1 MENKSIIKLMILII
15 ILSLSPLYAQDNFT
29 THRNIPVESGTY
41 TFAHYYLSFAEVDN
55 NYLALVVSSNFQDGD
70 QMLMVYKKKGYW
82 YSNPTG
88 NPGYYNSSSSFFLET
103 FVNQDINVMNGI
115 VAVDLGA
122 GKLDPVLIRSN
133 QLQVHRNANN
143 TISGIV
149 QSSSSGIGSY
159 ITKGRFDNTDDYDD
173 VGIISGSSIKIFQNL
188 HDGYL
193 NLNNPF
199 TFNINLQKF
208 LIVQIDDYINLFKDF
223 TGTNPNKDEL
233 IGFNGSNLYIYLNSN
248 NNGLT
253 LSQTIDAGMTIDDID
268 AADFNNDGLNDIV
281 AVGYSNSTYTYY
293 VKVYLNNSG
302 TIQSTPSFSTSTGLS
317 NMKIKAVDLN
327 MDGVSDF
334 VILGLCASGQVYIN
348 TNNGSNFNLQQTLP
362 SHIAMTGFI
371 DQMEL
376 ADIYNKGGLALV
388 YGAVVLQGAHL
399 LTVYI

>member
-1 MENKSIIKLMILII
+1 MILII